1 MENIRWFINFMV
13 SFFFLW
19 GKIHD
24 KTPQNA
30 SKKEINKKKKKK
42 WGPT

>member
-1 MENIRWFINFMV
+1 MV
-13 SFFFLW
+13 YKFYSFFFPFV
-19 GKIHD
+19 GHD

-30 SKKEINKKKKKK
+30 SKKKINRRKKKNNK

>member
-1 MENIRWFINFMV
+1 MV
-13 SFFFLW
+13 YKFYGFFFFLW
-19 GKIHD
+19 GKLHD

-30 SKKEINKKKKKK
+30 SKKEINKKKKKT